1 METIVLKGDVK
12 WPEISVAENGFMVSW
27 QEKTKRP
34 GAGDYDHCDSNP
46 RSHIFTSDQ
55 EDEAFDFF
63 VKLKKME
70 MGMPNVDKDAKKE
83 EAEY

>member
-1 METIVLKGDVK
+1 MEAIVMNGSPKYINI
-12 WPEISVAENGFMVSW
+12 EVAENGFLVCW
-27 QEKTKRP
+27 EEKLK
-34 GAGDYDHCDSNP
+34 GNKQMDHCDYKR

-70 MGMPNVDKDAKKE
+70 MGMAKSDASSDDD
-83 EAEY
+83 Y